1 MSRKLKT
8 MIRDA
13 AWNEKSL
20 RRVFKKFDANEN
32 GEITSR
38 EFKQAFNK
46 LNLFA
51 TNKEIESLVDKL
63 DRTGDGVVRYEDFI
77 AAAEVEAG
85 PGSKEQRKIKEK
97 WGDASDDEYDRRRR
111 RRRKYEDSDDEVDE
125 RRKYEDSDDDRRKYR
140 NRHKDRKAKSR
151 EKTKRDDYYSDDE
164 ESYENDKRRT
174 RGKRNR
180 RRKNMSDSSD
190 EEDRR
195 VAGTAAIVVAANHHE
210 IQNAVDPRIG
220 EIAERE

>member
-1 MSRKLKT
+1 MGLSAPSKEVQQLINRLDSNGDGLISYNEFVVAGSAKRDNKSSRRSRDGVEIRRPHLDLGTTELMSRKLKT

-111 RRRKYEDSDDEVDE
+111 RRRKYEDSDDEDR

-140 NRHKDRKAKSR
+140 DRQ
-151 EKTKRDDYYSDDE
+151 
-164 ESYENDKRRT
+164 
-174 RGKRNR
+174 G
-180 RRKNMSDSSD
+180 
-190 EEDRR
+190 
-195 VAGTAAIVVAANHHE
+195 
-210 IQNAVDPRIG
+210 P
-220 EIAERE
+220 